1 MKIISLQFTVYSL
14 QMITKTYKRALL
26 CLSFIIYHLSFSV
39 AQTVSSAYQPGV
51 TTEGAVYFLPKTAI
65 TVTVQ
70 VEKTTYTPGDFCQYA
85 ERFLRI
91 KDVSPT
97 PSVGYRIIAI
107 RQDAVAV
114 PDTAKRYA
122 VKFDAKTSATNVR
135 LSEDGILLGINTER
149 SEVRDYI
156 QPQNYPLTSHLSP
169 LTSKINPRQYMNEET
184 LAAGSTAKMAELT
197 AQDIYEIRE
206 SRNLLIRGQA
216 DNMPK
221 DGEQLRL
228 MLHQLDI
235 QDRALTSLFIGT
247 YDRDTIQQVYTIV
260 PSQSNYREVVFRFS
274 EKLGLVDADDLA
286 GVPYYILIEDL
297 KTVPKPEPV
306 DPKKKQKPVY
316 GIFVNIPG
324 RLRSTVSNAQGMI
337 VANEFPAGQYGNV
350 ELLSGALFNKRYTT
364 RLRLNPLSGAIEH
377 LDAELPK

>member
-1 MKIISLQFTVYSL
+1 MNTIL
-14 QMITKTYKRALL
+14 YKRALL
-26 CLSFIIYHLSFSV
+26 SLSFIICHLSFSV
-39 AQTVSSAYQPGV
+39 AQTVSSFYQPGV
-51 TTEGAVYFLPKTAI
+51 TTEGAVYFLPKTAVA
-65 TVTVQ
+65 VTVQ

-97 PSVGYRIIAI
+97 PSVSYRVIAI
-107 RQDAVAV
+107 RQDAVAL

-135 LSEDGILLGINTER
+135 LSDDGILLAINTSAEELP
-149 SEVRDYI
+149 SLNNS
-156 QPQNYPLTSHLSP
+156 PSTLHLYPST
-169 LTSKINPRQYMNEET
+169 KINPRQFMNEET

-206 SRNLLIRGQA
+206 SRNLLVRGQA

-228 MLHQLDI
+228 MLNQLDM
-235 QDRALTSLFIGT
+235 QDRALTSLFVGT
-247 YDRDTIQQVYTIV
+247 YDKDTTQQTFTVV
-260 PSQSNYREVVFRFS
+260 PSQSASREVVFRFS
-274 EKLGLVDADDLA
+274 EKLGLVDQEDLA
-286 GVPYYILIEDL
+286 GVPYYIYIEDL
-297 KTVPKPEPV
+297 KTAPQPEPV
-306 DPKKKQKPVY
+306 DPKKKLKPFS
-316 GIFVNIPG
+316 GIYVNIPG
-324 RLRSTVSNAQGMI
+324 RLRSTISNAQGVI
-337 VANEFPAGQYGNV
+337 VADEFPAGQFGNV

-364 RLRLNPLSGAIEH
+364 RLRLNPLSGAIDQ

>member
-1 MKIISLQFTVYSL
+1 
-14 QMITKTYKRALL
+14 MITKIYKRTLL
-26 CLSFIIYHLSFSV
+26 SLSFFIFHLSFSA
-39 AQTVSSAYQPGV
+39 AQTVSSVYQPGV
-51 TTEGAVYFLPKTAI
+51 TTEGAVYFLPKTAV

-91 KDVSPT
+91 TDVSPT
-97 PSVGYRIIAI
+97 PSVSYRIVAI

-135 LSEDGILLGINTER
+135 LSDNGILLGINTER
-149 SEVRDYI
+149 SEVRDYT
-156 QPQNYPLTSHLSP
+156 QPQNYSFTSRLSP

-206 SRNLLIRGQA
+206 SRNLLVRGQA

-228 MLHQLDI
+228 MLNQLDM

-247 YDRDTIQQVYTIV
+247 YDKDTIQKVFTIV
-260 PSQSNYREVVFRFS
+260 PSESDRREVVFRFS

-306 DPKKKQKPVY
+306 DPKKKLKPVY

-324 RLRSTVSNAQGMI
+324 RLRSTLSNAQGI
-337 VANEFPAGQYGNV
+337 IATDEFPAGQFGNV

-364 RLRLNPLSGAIEH
+364 RLRLNPLSGAIDR

>member
-1 MKIISLQFTVYSL
+1 MIRCQAKGVRMKAIWLSLFHLFT
-14 QMITKTYKRALL
+14 
-26 CLSFIIYHLSFSV
+26 FSPLT
-39 AQTVSSAYQPGV
+39 AQTVSSVYQPGV
-51 TTEGAVYFLPKTAI
+51 TTEGAVYFLPKTAV

-97 PSVGYRIIAI
+97 PSVSYRITTI

-122 VKFDAKTSATNVR
+122 VKFDARTSATNVR
-135 LSEDGILLGINTER
+135 LSDDGILQAINTIER
-149 SEVRDYI
+149 KEESGKWKENSSSAGSNLI
-156 QPQNYPLTSHLSP
+156 PHSSFHIPQHP
-169 LTSKINPRQYMNEET
+169 NPRQYMNEET

-206 SRNLLIRGQA
+206 SRNLLVRGQA

-228 MLHQLDI
+228 MLNQLDM

-247 YDRDTIQQVYTIV
+247 YDKDTIQKVFTIV
-260 PSQSNYREVVFRFS
+260 PSESNRREVAFRFS

-306 DPKKKQKPVY
+306 DPKKKLKPVD

-324 RLRSTVSNAQGMI
+324 RLRSTVSNAQGI
-337 VANEFPAGQYGNV
+337 IITNEFPAGQFGNV

-364 RLRLNPLSGAIEH
+364 RLRLNPLSGAVNH